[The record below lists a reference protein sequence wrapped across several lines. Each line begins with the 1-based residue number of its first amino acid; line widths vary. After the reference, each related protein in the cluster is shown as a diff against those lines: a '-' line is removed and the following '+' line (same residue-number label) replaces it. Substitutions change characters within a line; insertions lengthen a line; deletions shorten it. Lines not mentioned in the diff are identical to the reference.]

1 MKRIFSFLLTAIL
14 LMFVWPAYGTNAHWN
29 YVYFKQVR
37 DFHYTINDHSITDGQ
52 PYDSAG
58 SGYKD
63 GEGYVVV
70 HAGRHGSSSV
80 ADWFKDR
87 ADVAVGDRVL
97 DDDFP
102 SKLNFAVY
110 GDMVVQGPNGSVKCR
125 NIAIGQGH
133 SGVFN
138 NWWIGAKSTQM
149 YKNGDDA
156 WLECP
161 STDGYCAGTVGI
173 ETSDTESAVFK
184 LSVRTC
190 PSDSGEE
197 PVKIPLHR

>member
-1 MKRIFSFLLTAIL
+1 MKRIFPFLLTAVL
-14 LMFVWPAYGTNAHWN
+14 LMFVWPAFGTNAHWN

-37 DFHYTINDHSITDGQ
+37 DFQFIIKDHCITDGQ

-70 HAGRHGSSSV
+70 HAGRHGSGSV

-87 ADVAVGDRVL
+87 AGVAVGDRVI
-97 DDDFP
+97 DDDMP
-102 SKLNFAVY
+102 DKLNFAVY
-110 GDMVVQGPNGSVKCR
+110 GDMVVKGPNGSVKCR
-125 NIAIGQGH
+125 NIVIGQGH
-133 SGVFN
+133 SGAFN
-138 NWWIGAKSTQM
+138 NWWIGAANTRM
-149 YKNGDDA
+149 YRNGPSDA

-161 STDGYCAGTVGI
+161 PVDGYCAGTVGI
-173 ETSDTESAVFK
+173 ETSAVESAVFK

-190 PSDSGEE
+190 PSDSGEPPE
-197 PVKIPLHR
+197 MPRHR